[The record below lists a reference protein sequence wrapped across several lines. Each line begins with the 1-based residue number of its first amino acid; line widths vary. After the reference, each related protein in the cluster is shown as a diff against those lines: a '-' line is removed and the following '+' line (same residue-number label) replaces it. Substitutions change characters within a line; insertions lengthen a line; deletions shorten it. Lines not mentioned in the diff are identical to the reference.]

1 MDNYCEY
8 ANLGRFRKGGLTT
21 LINSIIIRLL
31 NKPIKQMTTATKQTV
46 ETLAQEYC
54 VKITEA
60 NAEWIKKVRINLDK
74 GEKQPWVFDE
84 NGNYKPEENAPYFT
98 YIIGRKYLK
107 VVAME
112 WKDEAKYGR
121 INAAPAGYQA
131 STVHAFVDKKTGD
144 VFLPASWNAPAKGA
158 RFNLF
163 ENKEALFEGVM
174 RRPHGGYLYR

>member
-1 MDNYCEY
+1 
-8 ANLGRFRKGGLTT
+8 
-21 LINSIIIRLL
+21 
-31 NKPIKQMTTATKQTV
+31 MTTATKQTV

-54 VKITEA
+54 EKITEA
-60 NAEWIKKVRINLDK
+60 NEAWLKKLRLNDDGTFDPWHLD
-74 GEKQPWVFDE
+74 ED
-84 NGNYKPEENAPYFT
+84 GNYKTDDNPQYFT

-112 WKDEAKYGR
+112 WKNDAQYGR

>member
-1 MDNYCEY
+1 
-8 ANLGRFRKGGLTT
+8 
-21 LINSIIIRLL
+21 
-31 NKPIKQMTTATKQTV
+31 MTTATKQTV

-54 VKITEA
+54 EKITEA
-60 NAEWIKKVRINLDK
+60 NEAWLKNLRLNED
-74 GEKQPWVFDE
+74 GTFDPWHLDE
-84 NGNYKPEENAPYFT
+84 EGNYKTDDNPQYFT
-98 YIIGRKYLK
+98 YMIGRKYFK

-112 WKDEAKYGR
+112 WKDDAQYGR

-163 ENKEALFEGVM
+163 QNKEALFEGVM

>member
-1 MDNYCEY
+1 
-8 ANLGRFRKGGLTT
+8 
-21 LINSIIIRLL
+21 
-31 NKPIKQMTTATKQTV
+31 MTTATKQTV

-54 VKITEA
+54 EKITEA
-60 NAEWIKKVRINLDK
+60 NEAWLKKLRLNDDGTFDPWHLD
-74 GEKQPWVFDE
+74 ED
-84 NGNYKPEENAPYFT
+84 GNYKTDDNPQYFT
-98 YIIGRKYLK
+98 YIIGRKYFK

-112 WKDEAKYGR
+112 WVDDAKYGR

-131 STVHAFVDKKTGD
+131 KHVHAFVDKTTGD

>member
-1 MDNYCEY
+1 
-8 ANLGRFRKGGLTT
+8 
-21 LINSIIIRLL
+21 
-31 NKPIKQMTTATKQTV
+31 MTTTTTQTV

-54 VKITEA
+54 EKITEA
-60 NAEWIKKVRINLDK
+60 NEAWLKKLRLNEDGTFDPWHLD
-74 GEKQPWVFDE
+74 EE
-84 NGNYKPEENAPYFT
+84 GNYKTDDNPQYFT
-98 YIIGRKYLK
+98 YMIGRKYFK

-112 WKDEAKYGR
+112 WVDDAKYGR
-121 INAAPAGYQA
+121 INAAPAGYQPKH
-131 STVHAFVDKKTGD
+131 VHAFVDKKTGD

>member
-1 MDNYCEY
+1 
-8 ANLGRFRKGGLTT
+8 
-21 LINSIIIRLL
+21 
-31 NKPIKQMTTATKQTV
+31 MTTATKQTV

-54 VKITEA
+54 EKITEA
-60 NAEWIKKVRINLDK
+60 NEAWLKELRLNDDGTFDPWHLD
-74 GEKQPWVFDE
+74 ED
-84 NGNYKPEENAPYFT
+84 GNYKTDDNPQYFT
-98 YIIGRKYLK
+98 YMIGRKYFK

-112 WKDEAKYGR
+112 WVDDAKYGR

-131 STVHAFVDKKTGD
+131 KHVHAFVDKTTGD

>member
-1 MDNYCEY
+1 
-8 ANLGRFRKGGLTT
+8 
-21 LINSIIIRLL
+21 
-31 NKPIKQMTTATKQTV
+31 MTTATKQTV
-46 ETLAQEYC
+46 ETLAQEYSE
-54 VKITEA
+54 KITEA
-60 NAEWIKKVRINLDK
+60 NEAWLKKLRLNEDGTFDPWHLD
-74 GEKQPWVFDE
+74 EE
-84 NGNYKPEENAPYFT
+84 GNYKIDDNPQYFT
-98 YIIGRKYLK
+98 YMIGRKYFK

-121 INAAPAGYQA
+121 INAAPAGYQPQ
-131 STVHAFVDKKTGD
+131 TVHAFVDKTTGD

>member
-1 MDNYCEY
+1 
-8 ANLGRFRKGGLTT
+8 
-21 LINSIIIRLL
+21 
-31 NKPIKQMTTATKQTV
+31 MTTTTTQTV

-54 VKITEA
+54 EKITEA
-60 NAEWIKKVRINLDK
+60 NEAWLKKLRLNEDGTFDPWHLD
-74 GEKQPWVFDE
+74 ED
-84 NGNYKPEENAPYFT
+84 GNYKTDDNPQYFT
-98 YIIGRKYLK
+98 YMIGRKYFK

-112 WKDEAKYGR
+112 WVDDAKYGR

-144 VFLPASWNAPAKGA
+144 VFLPAGWNAPAKGA

-163 ENKEALFEGVM
+163 QNKEALFEGVM

>member
-1 MDNYCEY
+1 
-8 ANLGRFRKGGLTT
+8 
-21 LINSIIIRLL
+21 
-31 NKPIKQMTTATKQTV
+31 MTTATKQTV

-54 VKITEA
+54 EKITEA
-60 NAEWIKKVRINLDK
+60 NEAWLKKLRLNDDDTFDPWHLD
-74 GEKQPWVFDE
+74 ED
-84 NGNYKPEENAPYFT
+84 GNYKTDDNPQYFT
-98 YIIGRKYLK
+98 YIIGRKYFK

-112 WKDEAKYGR
+112 WVDDAKYGR
-121 INAAPAGYQA
+121 INAAPAGYQPKH
-131 STVHAFVDKKTGD
+131 VHAFVDKTTGD

>member
-1 MDNYCEY
+1 
-8 ANLGRFRKGGLTT
+8 
-21 LINSIIIRLL
+21 
-31 NKPIKQMTTATKQTV
+31 MTTTTTQTV

-54 VKITEA
+54 EKITEA
-60 NAEWIKKVRINLDK
+60 NEAWLKKLRLNDDGTFDPWHLD
-74 GEKQPWVFDE
+74 ED
-84 NGNYKPEENAPYFT
+84 GNYKTDDNPQYFT
-98 YIIGRKYLK
+98 YMIGRKYFK

-112 WKDEAKYGR
+112 WVDDAKYGR
-121 INAAPAGYQA
+121 INAAPAGYQPKH
-131 STVHAFVDKKTGD
+131 VHAFVDKTTGD

>member
-1 MDNYCEY
+1 
-8 ANLGRFRKGGLTT
+8 
-21 LINSIIIRLL
+21 
-31 NKPIKQMTTATKQTV
+31 MTTATKQTV

-54 VKITEA
+54 EKITEA
-60 NAEWIKKVRINLDK
+60 NEAWLKKLRLNDDGTFDPWHLD
-74 GEKQPWVFDE
+74 ED
-84 NGNYKPEENAPYFT
+84 GNYKTDDNPQYFT

-107 VVAME
+107 VVAMR
-112 WKDEAKYGR
+112 WQDDAKYGR

-131 STVHAFVDKKTGD
+131 EHVHAFVDKTTGD

>member
-1 MDNYCEY
+1 
-8 ANLGRFRKGGLTT
+8 
-21 LINSIIIRLL
+21 
-31 NKPIKQMTTATKQTV
+31 MTTATKQTV

-54 VKITEA
+54 EKITEA
-60 NAEWIKKVRINLDK
+60 NEAWLKNLRLNED
-74 GEKQPWVFDE
+74 GTFDPWHLDE
-84 NGNYKPEENAPYFT
+84 DGNYKTDDNPQYFT

-107 VVAME
+107 VVAKR
-112 WKDEAKYGR
+112 WQDDAKYGR

-131 STVHAFVDKKTGD
+131 QCVHAFVDKKTGD

-163 ENKEALFEGVM
+163 ENKKALFEGVM

>member
-1 MDNYCEY
+1 
-8 ANLGRFRKGGLTT
+8 
-21 LINSIIIRLL
+21 
-31 NKPIKQMTTATKQTV
+31 MTTATKQTV

-54 VKITEA
+54 EKITEA
-60 NAEWIKKVRINLDK
+60 NEAWLKKLRLNDDGTFDPWHLD
-74 GEKQPWVFDE
+74 EE
-84 NGNYKPEENAPYFT
+84 GNYKTDDNPQYFT

-112 WKDEAKYGR
+112 WKDDAQYGR

>member
-1 MDNYCEY
+1 
-8 ANLGRFRKGGLTT
+8 
-21 LINSIIIRLL
+21 
-31 NKPIKQMTTATKQTV
+31 MTTATKQTV

-54 VKITEA
+54 EKITEA
-60 NAEWIKKVRINLDK
+60 NEAWLKKLRLNEDGTFDPWHLD
-74 GEKQPWVFDE
+74 EE
-84 NGNYKPEENAPYFT
+84 GNYKTDDNPQYFT
-98 YIIGRKYLK
+98 YMIGRKYFK

-112 WKDEAKYGR
+112 WVDDAKYGR

-144 VFLPASWNAPAKGA
+144 VFLPAGWNAPAKGA

-163 ENKEALFEGVM
+163 QNKEALFEGVM